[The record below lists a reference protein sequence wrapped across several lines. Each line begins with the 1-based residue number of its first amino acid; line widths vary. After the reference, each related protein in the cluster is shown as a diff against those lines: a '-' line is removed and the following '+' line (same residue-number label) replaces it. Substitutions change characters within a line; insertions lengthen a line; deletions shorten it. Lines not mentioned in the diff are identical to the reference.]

1 MKTRTSSLIDG
12 KDYQQRKVMRIDDVN
27 EMADSNIRE
36 NEHVEKL
43 AEMNYPMCEYSEEQ
57 CVVRRLA
64 FINGY
69 NKAKEDYEVVSS
81 IREVH
86 QYKLG
91 LEDGYNKAKET
102 LYTEEQVTE
111 AMLKVCEYL
120 IDAMESRYIIDT
132 EQQAKIIIQSLKQK

>member
-1 MKTRTSSLIDG
+1 MKTGTSSLMDG

-27 EMADSNIRE
+27 AMAVADITK

-43 AEMNYPMCEYSEEQ
+43 AEKVYLEHENNNLLYGESLEL
-57 CVVRRLA
+57 RLA
-64 FINGY
+64 Y
-69 NKAKEDYEVVSS
+69 KAGIV
-81 IREVH
+81 
-86 QYKLG
+86 
-91 LEDGYNKAKET
+91 DGYNKAKET

-111 AMLKVCEYL
+111 AMLRVCEYL

>member
-1 MKTRTSSLIDG
+1 MKTGTSSLMDG

-36 NEHVEKL
+36 NEHIEKL
-43 AEMNYPMCEYSEEQ
+43 AEEQSKILGWGEYKGLSEQ
-57 CVVRRLA
+57 NGFKDA
-64 FINGY
+64 YIN
-69 NKAKEDYEVVSS
+69 
-81 IREVH
+81 
-86 QYKLG
+86 
-91 LEDGYNKAKET
+91 GYNKAKET